1 MTRDLYL
8 EALKALIAFHK
19 RKPDVY
25 DEFGNYL
32 GTRRWVQPSEF
43 DSVVGRKYVYLNNI
57 NGLIAKY
64 NLQTGEIII

>member
-32 GTRRWVQPSEF
+32 GTRRWVQPF
-43 DSVVGRKYVYLNNI
+43 W
-57 NGLIAKY
+57 
-64 NLQTGEIII
+64 

>member
-32 GTRRWVQPSEF
+32 GRRGWVQPSEF
-43 DSVVGRKYVYLNNI
+43 DSVIGRKYVYLNNN

-64 NLQTGEIII
+64 DLKQKKIV